1 MKKFI
6 ALLLIA
12 VLALSL
18 VACGA
23 PAQEEKSDIKAE
35 DIVGTWV
42 LGSTQQVFNADGT
55 GTVTLTSGI
64 KMAADWTFKNGK
76 FIVGYATGEVE
87 ATITK
92 NEDGS
97 LVLHYNGGDY
107 TKQ

>member
-23 PAQEEKSDIKAE
+23 PAEDENAVKAE
-35 DIVGTWV
+35 DIAGTWV
-42 LGSTQQVFNADGT
+42 LGNTKQVFNADGT

-64 KMAADWTFKNGK
+64 QMAADWTFKNGK
-76 FIVGYATGEVE
+76 FIIGYATGEQE

-92 NEDGS
+92 NEDGT

-107 TKQ
+107 TKE